1 MKALLRP
8 LTWLLFAALAFA
20 CQPAFAQSS
29 CVTTSALRG
38 LSTKTVVYGRD
49 SAVVYRVYQDSIRT
63 RCKPTLTDTTTV
75 AVVPAVPVDTALAP
89 PVVVP
94 PPPASGGGNL
104 ATMTF
109 ESGTFEGLSD
119 GGGGKPIAGSIAT
132 SGCYAGSKC
141 FDINLPASSG
151 DQGGSG
157 YWLGGNYTDIWVSF
171 ALNVLKSPTSGGVE
185 TQKMLIF
192 RNTGSAPN
200 QFGELN
206 QAYGGWIWSW
216 LFTESGPNYPVNGL
230 PAPTTPGW
238 HRYKVHFRCGPPA
251 SLAIGVDGKENVWTK
266 QTAGA
271 GCPAT
276 PTAITFGGTLNA
288 NSGASHFQFDNIKI
302 GTMDPG
308 WP

>member
-8 LTWLLFAALAFA
+8 LTWLVFAVLAFA

-29 CVTTSALRG
+29 CVTTSAVRG

-49 SAVVYRVYQDSIRT
+49 SAVAYRVIQDSIRT

-75 AVVPAVPVDTALAP
+75 GVVPAVPVDTAP
-89 PVVVP
+89 TPVVP
-94 PPPASGGGNL
+94 PATGSGNL

-109 ESGTFEGLSD
+109 ESGTFEGLTD
-119 GGGGKPIAGSIAT
+119 GGGGAPVNGKIVS

-141 FDINLPASSG
+141 FDVSLPASLS

-157 YWLGGNYTDIWVSF
+157 YWASGTRYSDLWVSF
-171 ALNVLKSPTSGGVE
+171 SLNILASPTSGGVE

-192 RNTGSAPN
+192 RDLGSAPN
-200 QFGELN
+200 QFGEWN

-216 LFTESGPNYPVNGL
+216 LFTESGPNYPVGGL

-238 HRYKVHFRCGPPA
+238 HRYKVHLHCAAPA
-251 SLAIGVDGKENVWTK
+251 TVTFGVDGKESVASLTTK
-266 QTAGA
+266 GA
-271 GCPAT
+271 ACAHLPNT
-276 PTAITFGGTLNA
+276 VTFGGTLNA
-288 NSGASHFQFDNIKI
+288 GSGASHFQFDNIKI
-302 GTMDPG
+302 GTTDPG